1 MLYYL
6 PDNFKTKRKETLIKE
21 EDKNCNNCRSL
32 EQLLS
37 IEKARAGSKKRYEDL
52 DESSLSSS
60 SKDVKIK
67 TKSKNK
73 DSTVEKQNREIEM
86 LCGKINEFMM
96 AKDQEKNVIEN
107 MKDKL
112 KHYEEEVID
121 LRNKLREK
129 DEHFMRQQYE
139 ENIKNLNSVIG
150 NQNEKI
156 IQQNAELQKTKNMLQ
171 VATLRE
177 NVEKSREKTSN
188 ILEESGK
195 TGNLIGDFLENMKS
209 KLTNLE
215 NAEFLIDDDFEE
227 LSVASSGKEAKNN

>member
-1 MLYYL
+1 
-6 PDNFKTKRKETLIKE
+6 
-21 EDKNCNNCRSL
+21 
-32 EQLLS
+32 
-37 IEKARAGSKKRYEDL
+37 
-52 DESSLSSS
+52 
-60 SKDVKIK
+60 
-67 TKSKNK
+67 
-73 DSTVEKQNREIEM
+73 
-86 LCGKINEFMM
+86 MM

-139 ENIKNLNSVIG
+139 ENIKNLNNVIG

-195 TGNLIGDFLENMKS
+195 TENLIGDFLENMKS

-215 NAEFLIDDDFEE
+215 NAELLIDDDFEE
-227 LSVASSGKEAKNN
+227 LSVASSGKDAKNN

>member
-1 MLYYL
+1 M
-6 PDNFKTKRKETLIKE
+6 
-21 EDKNCNNCRSL
+21 

-37 IEKARAGSKKRYEDL
+37 IERARAGSQKRYEDL
-52 DESSLSSS
+52 DESLLSSS

-73 DSTVEKQNREIEM
+73 DSTATIDKQNQEIER
-86 LCGKINEFMM
+86 LCGKINEFMI

-107 MKDKL
+107 MRDRL
-112 KHYEEEVID
+112 NHYEEEIID

-139 ENIKNLNSVIG
+139 EKIKNLNNVIG

-188 ILEESGK
+188 ILEESGN
-195 TGNLIGDFLENMKS
+195 TENLIGDFLENMKS

-215 NAEFLIDDDFEE
+215 NAELLIDDDFEE
-227 LSVASSGKEAKNN
+227 LSVASCGKDAKNN

>member
-1 MLYYL
+1 M
-6 PDNFKTKRKETLIKE
+6 
-21 EDKNCNNCRSL
+21 

-37 IEKARAGSKKRYEDL
+37 IERARAGSQKRYEDL

-73 DSTVEKQNREIEM
+73 DSTVDKQNQEIER
-86 LCGKINEFMM
+86 LCGKINEFMI
-96 AKDQEKNVIEN
+96 AKDQEKSVIEN

-139 ENIKNLNSVIG
+139 ENIKNLNNVIG

-177 NVEKSREKTSN
+177 NVEKSKDKTSN

-195 TGNLIGDFLENMKS
+195 TENLISDFLENMKS

-215 NAEFLIDDDFEE
+215 NAELLIDDDFEE
-227 LSVASSGKEAKNN
+227 LSVASSGKEDKSIKR

>member
-1 MLYYL
+1 M
-6 PDNFKTKRKETLIKE
+6 EH
-21 EDKNCNNCRSL
+21 L
-32 EQLLS
+32 ER
-37 IEKARAGSKKRYEDL
+37 ARAGSKKRYEDL

-73 DSTVEKQNREIEM
+73 DSTVDKQNREIEM

-139 ENIKNLNSVIG
+139 ENIKNLNNVIG

-195 TGNLIGDFLENMKS
+195 TENLIGDFLENMKS

-215 NAEFLIDDDFEE
+215 NAELLIDDDFEE
-227 LSVASSGKEAKNN
+227 LSVASSGKDAKNN

>member
-1 MLYYL
+1 M
-6 PDNFKTKRKETLIKE
+6 
-21 EDKNCNNCRSL
+21 

-37 IEKARAGSKKRYEDL
+37 IERARTGSKKRYEDL

-73 DSTVEKQNREIEM
+73 DSTATVDKQNQEIKM
-86 LCGKINEFMM
+86 LFGKINEFLI
-96 AKDQEKNVIEN
+96 AKDQEKNIIEN

-139 ENIKNLNSVIG
+139 ENIKNLNNVIG

-195 TGNLIGDFLENMKS
+195 TENLISDFLENMRS

-215 NAEFLIDDDFEE
+215 NAELLIDDDFEK
-227 LSVASSGKEAKNN
+227 LSVASSGKDAKNS

>member
-1 MLYYL
+1 M
-6 PDNFKTKRKETLIKE
+6 
-21 EDKNCNNCRSL
+21 

-37 IEKARAGSKKRYEDL
+37 IERARTGSKKRYEDL

-73 DSTVEKQNREIEM
+73 DSTATVDKQNQEIKM
-86 LCGKINEFMM
+86 LFGKINEFLI
-96 AKDQEKNVIEN
+96 AKDQEKNIIEN

-139 ENIKNLNSVIG
+139 ENIKNLNNVIG

-177 NVEKSREKTSN
+177 NVEKSKDKTSN

-195 TGNLIGDFLENMKS
+195 TENLISDFLENMKS

-215 NAEFLIDDDFEE
+215 NAELLIDDDFEE
-227 LSVASSGKEAKNN
+227 LSVASSGKEDKSIKR